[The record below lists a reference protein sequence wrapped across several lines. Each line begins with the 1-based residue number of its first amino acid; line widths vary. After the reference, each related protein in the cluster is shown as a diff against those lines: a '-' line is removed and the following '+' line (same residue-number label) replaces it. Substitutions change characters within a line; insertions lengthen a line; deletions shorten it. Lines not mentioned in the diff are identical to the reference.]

1 VLTIRQAR
9 PNDVPA
15 LRSLIQEMAD
25 YERLPLLMT
34 EQTLERDGFNSPPR
48 FRALLA
54 DWNGEPAGYAVF
66 FDCYSTFQGR
76 GLFLEDLFVRPQF
89 RKNKVGRALL
99 SHVARI
105 AQQED
110 CFGIMLHV
118 LNWNE
123 MAIQFYKKTDATFLD
138 DWKTVCLK
146 GDALQ
151 NLATAVPDL

>member
-1 VLTIRQAR
+1 
-9 PNDVPA
+9 
-15 LRSLIQEMAD
+15 MAE
-25 YERLPLLMT
+25 YERLPLLIA
-34 EQTLERDGFNSPPR
+34 EQTMARDGFTTPPK
-48 FRALLA
+48 FRALIA

-66 FDCYSTFQGR
+66 FDCYSTFQGC

-99 SHVARI
+99 SQVAKI

-123 MAIQFYKKTDATFLD
+123 MAIQFYKKLDATFLD
-138 DWKTVCLK
+138 DWKTVCIK

-151 NLATAVPDL
+151 NLTKAAPGL